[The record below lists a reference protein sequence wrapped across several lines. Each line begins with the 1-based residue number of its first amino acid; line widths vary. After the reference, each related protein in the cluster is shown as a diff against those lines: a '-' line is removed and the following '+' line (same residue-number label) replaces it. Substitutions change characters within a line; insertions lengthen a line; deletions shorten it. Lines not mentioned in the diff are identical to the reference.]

1 MKILI
6 TGGAGFIGSHLSRLL
21 LKLGHDVLVL
31 DDLSTGSYA
40 NIEEIDDGKR
50 FRLLVDSVN
59 NEPIVNEC
67 VSQCDMVFHLASAV
81 GVQLIID
88 KPIHTIESIVGGTE
102 TVLKSCAR
110 YRRPFLLT
118 STSEVYGKGIKVPF
132 CEDDDTVMGA
142 TCRRRWSY
150 ATAKALDEFLALAHW
165 IETRLPVV
173 ICRLFNTVGP
183 RQTGQYGMVIP
194 RLVRQALQGKPLT
207 VFGDGT
213 QTRCFTHVSDVVDA
227 LWKIMNCRKAKGQ
240 VINVGNNQEISIMQL
255 AQRIVELTGTRSQIE
270 LIPYSQAY
278 GEGFEDMQ
286 RRVPCLDKAIRLIGY
301 QPKHSLDDILQDVIA
316 WEKAKPFIR

>member
-21 LKLGHDVLVL
+21 LTLGHEILVL
-31 DDLSTGSYA
+31 DDLSTGTYA

-59 NEPIVNEC
+59 NDSIVNEC

-88 KPIHTIESIVGGTE
+88 KPIHSIESIVGGTE
-102 TVLKSCAR
+102 RVLKSCAR

-227 LWKIMNCRKAKGQ
+227 LWKIMNCREAKGQ
-240 VINVGNNQEISIMQL
+240 VVNIGNNQEISIMQL
-255 AQRIVELTGTRSQIE
+255 AQRIVELTGTRSKIE

-286 RRVPCLDKAIRLIGY
+286 RRVPCLDKANRLIGY
-301 QPKHSLDDILQDVIA
+301 KPTHTLDDILQDVIA
-316 WEKAKPFIR
+316 WEKNKA

>member
-1 MKILI
+1 M
-6 TGGAGFIGSHLSRLL
+6 
-21 LKLGHDVLVL
+21 
-31 DDLSTGSYA
+31 
-40 NIEEIDDGKR
+40 
-50 FRLLVDSVN
+50 
-59 NEPIVNEC
+59 
-67 VSQCDMVFHLASAV
+67 FHLASAV

-102 TVLKSCAR
+102 IVLKACAR

-150 ATAKALDEFLALAHW
+150 ACAKALDEFLALAHW
-165 IETRLPVV
+165 IETRLPIV

-227 LWKIMNCRKAKGQ
+227 LWKIMNCREARGQ
-240 VINVGNNQEISIMQL
+240 VINIGNNQEISIMQL
-255 AQRIVELTGTRSQIE
+255 AERIVKLTGTSSKIE

-286 RRVPCLDKAIRLIGY
+286 RRVPCLDKANRLIGY
-301 QPKHSLDDILQDVIA
+301 KPTRSLDDILKDVIA
-316 WEKAKPFIR
+316 WEKASSQR

>member
-21 LKLGHDVLVL
+21 LSLGHEVLVL
-31 DDLSTGSYA
+31 DDLSTGCYA
-40 NIEEIDDGKR
+40 NIEEIDDNKG

-59 NEPIVNEC
+59 NESIVNEC
-67 VSQCDMVFHLASAV
+67 VSQCDLVFHLASAV

-102 TVLKSCAR
+102 IVLKACAR

-150 ATAKALDEFLALAHW
+150 ACAKALDEFLALAHW

-227 LWKIMNCRKAKGQ
+227 LWKIMNCREAKGQ
-240 VINVGNNQEISIMQL
+240 VVNIGNNQEISIMQL
-255 AQRIVELTGTRSQIE
+255 AERIVKLTGTTSKIE

-286 RRVPCLDKAIRLIGY
+286 RRVPCLDKANCLIGY
-301 QPKHSLDDILQDVIA
+301 KPTRSLDDILKDVIA
-316 WEKAKPFIR
+316 WEKACPQR

>member
-1 MKILI
+1 MKVLI
-6 TGGAGFIGSHLSRLL
+6 TGGAGFIGSHLSRMLL
-21 LKLGHDVLVL
+21 GLGHEVLVL
-31 DDLSTGSYA
+31 DDLSTGCYA
-40 NIEEIDDGKR
+40 NIEEIDDGKH

-59 NEPIVNEC
+59 NEAIVNEC
-67 VSQCDMVFHLASAV
+67 VSQCDLVFHLASAV

-102 TVLKSCAR
+102 IVLKACAR

-118 STSEVYGKGIKVPF
+118 STSEVYGKGVKVPF

-150 ATAKALDEFLALAHW
+150 ACAKALDEFLALAHW
-165 IETRLPVV
+165 IETRLPIV

-227 LWKIMNCRKAKGQ
+227 LWKIMNCRDARGQ
-240 VINVGNNQEISIMQL
+240 VINIGNNQEISIMQL
-255 AQRIVELTGTRSQIE
+255 AQRIVELTGTTSKIE

-286 RRVPCLDKAIRLIGY
+286 RRVPCLDKANRLIGY
-301 QPKHSLDDILQDVIA
+301 KPTRSLDDILKDVIE
-316 WEKAKPFIR
+316 WEKASPAH